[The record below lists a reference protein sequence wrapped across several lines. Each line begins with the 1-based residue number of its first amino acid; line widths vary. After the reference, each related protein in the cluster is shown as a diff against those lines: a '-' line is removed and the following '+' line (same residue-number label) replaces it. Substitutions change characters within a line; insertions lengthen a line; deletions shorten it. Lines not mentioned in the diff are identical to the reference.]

1 MRMTKTTLGM
11 NRGLSFMA
19 VALATALPLV
29 ASAGCTRA
37 AAQPL
42 DAYKMA
48 ADAVH
53 IVIAADRGVYAK
65 SVVERLANE
74 EKVIKATE
82 HWKDEHTLPLPAQML
97 RMSAE
102 KSREKSGGVWY
113 ALISTWPINKQNGPK
128 TPIEKAAL
136 EALQAKPD
144 QPYYAEETL
153 RDSRYFTA
161 VYADPAVSKACVGC
175 HNQHPDSPRHD
186 YVLNETM
193 GAVVVRLAMK

>member
-11 NRGLSFMA
+11 VRGLSFPA
-19 VALATALPLV
+19 VPAGIALTLLGA
-29 ASAGCTRA
+29 AGCGGHP
-37 AAQPL
+37 AQPL

-53 IVIAADRGVYAK
+53 IVIASDRGVYAK

-102 KSREKSGGVWY
+102 KSREKSAGVWY

-153 RDSRYFTA
+153 KDSRYFTA
-161 VYADPAVSKACVGC
+161 VYSDPAVSKACVGC

-186 YVLNETM
+186 FVLNETM